1 MFETRADMQDFITL
15 QLLNSLAYAM
25 LLFVLALG
33 LSLTFGLLRFVNLAH
48 GSFFLVGG
56 YVGATSAAISGNFGL
71 GILAGALSVGA
82 IGALL
87 EFGALRH
94 FYRRSDL
101 DQVIL
106 SFGFALMLGDLVK
119 VIWGKDVRG
128 VQLSGVLGE
137 SLSVVGVQFPLFRLI
152 LIAAGVTLLVV
163 VWLVVERTRIGSLV
177 RASVDDRAMVAG
189 LGFDIR
195 YLYAAIFSL
204 GAMLAGV
211 AGVIGAPVTGLYPG
225 LDLEILITTLV
236 VVVVG
241 GLGSIA
247 GAFWASLLIGLV
259 ETFGKNLLPQ
269 TASFLVLVL
278 MAIVLLW
285 RSIGKVEEEIV

>member
-1 MFETRADMQDFITL
+1 MQEFITL

-48 GSFFLVGG
+48 GSFFLIGG
-56 YVGATSAAISGNFGL
+56 YVGASVALYSGSFFLGVAAG
-71 GILAGALSVGA
+71 GAAAGA
-82 IGALL
+82 IGAIL

-106 SFGFALMLGDLVK
+106 SFGFALILGDLVK
-119 VIWGKDVRG
+119 VVWGKDVRG
-128 VQLSGVLGE
+128 MTLTGALADAIPVFGVP
-137 SLSVVGVQFPLFRLI
+137 FPLFRL
-152 LIAAGVTLLVV
+152 LVIAAGVTLFLM
-163 VWLVVERTRIGSLV
+163 VWLVVERTRIGALV
-177 RASVDDRAMVAG
+177 RASVDDRLMVGG

-195 YLYAAIFSL
+195 LLYAVIFAF
-204 GAMLAGV
+204 GALLAGCG
-211 AGVIGAPVTGLYPG
+211 GVIGAPITGLYPG

-241 GLGSIA
+241 GLGSIS
-247 GAFWASLLIGLV
+247 GAFWASLLIGTV

-278 MAIVLLW
+278 MAVVLVW